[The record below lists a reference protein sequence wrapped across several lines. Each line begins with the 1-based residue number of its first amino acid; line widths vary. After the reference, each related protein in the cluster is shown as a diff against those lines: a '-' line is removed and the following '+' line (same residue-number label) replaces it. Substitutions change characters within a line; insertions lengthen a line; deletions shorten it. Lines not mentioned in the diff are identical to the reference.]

1 MLFLS
6 FSLRHSTEYYWRKIK
21 DKLTRSFRRL
31 FFPEPDTLALIGM
44 ASHHPSELDSVASDS
59 VASSPRSDYPTHD
72 IQPRVRFMCSFG
84 GKILPRPHD
93 NQLRY
98 VGGDTRIVAVHR
110 ATTFSGLLL
119 KLSKLSGTTNI
130 SVKYQ
135 LPNED
140 LDALISVTTDEDVEN
155 MMEEYDRLALS
166 GIGLKTARLRLFLFP
181 SDDGSRASS
190 ISSLLDGS
198 SKRENWF
205 FDAINGGGLERG
217 RSEAS
222 SIVSEVPDY
231 LFGLDNSD
239 DIQALPRE
247 SKLKTRTA
255 LAENVSVSDPGSP
268 APAITSPFC
277 STSSGPSVPAIPDL
291 PPVKTKPDKSIPPV
305 EVKDN
310 PPEGFA
316 DVIEPAVPQSGGYAG
331 NPMWHYNPDSHYP
344 GQPVHQIPVYY
355 VPGPVPPGNMPVQSV
370 PVRPQYVPQYPG
382 PPGQIPVGFRHPG
395 PGMGQ
400 VYGGAIRAVGPMEGY
415 DMPMRVVSDGM
426 NQQVYYGVR
435 TTGMVQAY
443 PPGMVVPAGE
453 EFQGNGSDKKP
464 GRVSTT

>member
-1 MLFLS
+1 
-6 FSLRHSTEYYWRKIK
+6 
-21 DKLTRSFRRL
+21 
-31 FFPEPDTLALIGM
+31 M
-44 ASHHPSELDSVASDS
+44 ASHHLSELDSVASDS
-59 VASSPRSDYPTHD
+59 VASSPRSDYLPHD
-72 IQPRVRFMCSFG
+72 LQPRLRFMCSFG

-110 ATTFSGLLL
+110 ATTFSALLL

-135 LPNED
+135 LPTED

-155 MMEEYDRLALS
+155 MMEEYDRMVMS

-181 SDDGSRASS
+181 NDEESRASS

-198 SKRENWF
+198 LKREHWF

-231 LFGLDNSD
+231 LFGLENSD
-239 DIQALPRE
+239 DIQAPPRE
-247 SKLKTRTA
+247 PKLKTRTV
-255 LAENVSVSDPGSP
+255 LSENVSVSDPGSP

-277 STSSGPSVPAIPDL
+277 STSSGPTVPAIPDL
-291 PPVKTKPDKSIPPV
+291 PPVKTRPDRIPPI

-310 PPEGFA
+310 PPEGRV
-316 DVIEPAVPQSGGYAG
+316 DVVEPAIPQPGGYAG
-331 NPMWHYNPDSHYP
+331 NPMWHYSPDSHYP
-344 GQPVHQIPVYY
+344 GQPVHQFPVYY
-355 VPGPVPPGNMPVQSV
+355 VPGPVPQGNMPVHPV
-370 PVRPQYVPQYPG
+370 PIRPQYVPQYPG
-382 PPGQIPVGFRHPG
+382 QPGQIPGGFQPQGRG
-395 PGMGQ
+395 TGQ

-415 DMPMRVVSDGM
+415 EMPLDGM
-426 NQQVYYGVR
+426 NQPAYYGVR
-435 TTGMVQAY
+435 TAGMVQAY
-443 PPGMVVPAGE
+443 PPGMGVAVGE
-453 EFQGNGSDKKP
+453 EFWGTGADLKQGRIHPAS
-464 GRVSTT
+464 